1 MAQGDLIMSRRVDVT
16 DRPSIR
22 PAGRPT
28 ERRQST
34 LDAYGVKRSSSRY
47 DRVQSRWWRLLNA
60 ANPKRNNL
68 EVMRSTSTGSIIGP
82 SSRSYGEEPGPG
94 SSEVTVDEG

>member
-1 MAQGDLIMSRRVDVT
+1 MSRRVDVA

-34 LDAYGVKRSSSRY
+34 LDAFGVKRSSSRY
-47 DRVQSRWWRLLNA
+47 DKKLSRFWRLLNA
-60 ANPKRNNL
+60 SNPKRNNRDISL
-68 EVMRSTSTGSIIGP
+68 ERIKGP
-82 SSRSYGEEPGPG
+82 SSRSSGEEPGPG

>member
-1 MAQGDLIMSRRVDVT
+1 MSRRVDVA

-34 LDAYGVKRSSSRY
+34 LDRFGVKRSSSRY
-47 DRVQSRWWRLLNA
+47 DPTLSRFWRLLNA
-60 ANPKRNNL
+60 SNPKRNNL
-68 EVMRSTSTGSIIGP
+68 ENLLENSSGKFIGP

>member
-1 MAQGDLIMSRRVDVT
+1 ML
-16 DRPSIR
+16 DRF
-22 PAGRPT
+22 
-28 ERRQST
+28 
-34 LDAYGVKRSSSRY
+34 GVKRSSSRY
-47 DRVQSRWWRLLNA
+47 DPTIQRWWRLLNV

-68 EVMRSTSTGSIIGP
+68 EVLRDSSSGSIIGP

>member
-1 MAQGDLIMSRRVDVT
+1 MSRRVDVA

-22 PAGRPT
+22 PAARLT
-28 ERRQST
+28 ERKQST
-34 LDAYGVKRSSSRY
+34 LDAFGVKRSSSRY
-47 DRVQSRWWRLLNA
+47 DRTHSRWWRLLNV

-68 EVMRSTSTGSIIGP
+68 EVLRASSSGSIIGP